1 MFTRENVKKLA
12 AVSAVAA
19 AAICGFEGYREYAY
33 KDSVGVP
40 TIGYGTTKG
49 VKMGDKTNRQEAKAF
64 LVRDA
69 SAIAKQMQSLIKVP
83 LYQHEWDSLVSL
95 VYNIGIGN
103 FKKSTLLKK
112 LNAGDYS
119 GACSQ
124 LKRWVYAGGRKLPG
138 LVKRRE
144 AEYKMCMGQK

>member
-69 SAIAKQMQSLIKVP
+69 SVMAKQMQSLIKVP
-83 LYQHEWDSLVSL
+83 LYQYEWDAYLSFT
-95 VYNIGIGN
+95 YNVGIGN
-103 FKKSTLLKK
+103 FRSSTLLKK

-144 AEYKMCMGQK
+144 AEYRMCMGH

>member
-1 MFTRENVKKLA
+1 MITRENIKKLA
-12 AVSAVAA
+12 AVSAVAV

-33 KDSVGVP
+33 KDVAGVP

-49 VKMGDKTNRQEAKAF
+49 VKMGDKTTRQEAKAF

-69 SAIAKQMQSLIKVP
+69 SGMAKQMQTLIKVP
-83 LYQHEWDSLVSL
+83 LYQHEWDSLVSI

-112 LNAGDYS
+112 LNAGDYA
-119 GACSQ
+119 GACGQ
-124 LKRWVYAGGRKLPG
+124 LKRWTYAGGRKVKG
-138 LVKRRE
+138 LVNRRE
-144 AEYKMCMGQK
+144 AEYRMCMGQ

>member
-1 MFTRENVKKLA
+1 MRKNIKKLA
-12 AVSAVAA
+12 LVSAVAVS
-19 AAICGFEGYREYAY
+19 AICGFEGYREYAY
-33 KDSVGVP
+33 RDAVGVP

-49 VKMGDKTNRQEAKAF
+49 VKMGDTTTRQEAKEF
-64 LVRDA
+64 VVRDA
-69 SAIAKQMQSLIKVP
+69 SVMARQMQSVIKVP

-112 LNAGDYS
+112 LNRRDYS

-124 LKRWVYAGGRKLPG
+124 IKRWVYAGGKKLKG
-138 LVKRRE
+138 LERRRE
-144 AEYKMCMGQK
+144 SEYQMCIGNVK